1 MKPSYLG
8 QGNDTAVL
16 RRLAGGW
23 LGRIF
28 LGREMRPRAVVITE
42 VAPQASTEV
51 SLVQDNHKVK
61 ELAADGADHAFGE
74 GVLPGRAWCGENLGD
89 ANTLHPSSKLAAVDS
104 VAIAEEV
111 ARRQLLGEC
120 LDNLLRGP
128 GGGGTLSHVEEDDAT
143 PMMKQDNE
151 YVEHPKGRGRHDE
164 EVHRD

>member
-16 RRLAGGW
+16 RRLDCAW

-28 LGREMRPRAVVITE
+28 LEREMRPRAVVITE

-61 ELAADGADHAFGE
+61 E
-74 GVLPGRAWCGENLGD
+74 
-89 ANTLHPSSKLAAVDS
+89 
-104 VAIAEEV
+104 V
-111 ARRQLLGEC
+111 ARRQLIGEC

-128 GGGGTLSHVEEDDAT
+128 GGGGTLSHVEVDDAT
-143 PMMKQDNE
+143 SMMKQDNE

-164 EVHRD
+164 EVDRDEICHVVLEERSPSLRRRFRATRHKPGNGAL